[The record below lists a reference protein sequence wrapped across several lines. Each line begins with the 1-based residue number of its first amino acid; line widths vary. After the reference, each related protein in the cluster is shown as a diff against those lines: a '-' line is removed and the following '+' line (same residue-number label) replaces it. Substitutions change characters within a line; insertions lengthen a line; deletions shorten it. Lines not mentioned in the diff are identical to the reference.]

1 MTDNGDKEILQ
12 MAQQI
17 KDKQAQTK
25 KEISENEEKQWLS
38 SKIGKYYKVFFT
50 GAHNEAFKAIFVRG
64 YGDWRSVE
72 TLEIM
77 FAHLGHY
84 SMGKGVLSYDDHTV
98 WQFKEKYFEEID
110 EITYLGYVNKFLK
123 LVGLKEKM
131 DEETNH

>member
-12 MAQQI
+12 MAEDI
-17 KDKQAQTK
+17 RNKQAKDEREVQENIE
-25 KEISENEEKQWLS
+25 KEWFN

-50 GAHNEAFKAIFVRG
+50 GAHDEAFKAIFVRG
-64 YGDWRSVE
+64 KGSWNVE

-77 FAHLGHY
+77 FAHIGHY
-84 SMGKGVLSYDDHTV
+84 SMGKGVLNYDEHTV

-123 LVGLKEKM
+123 LTGLKEKM
-131 DEETNH
+131 DKETNH